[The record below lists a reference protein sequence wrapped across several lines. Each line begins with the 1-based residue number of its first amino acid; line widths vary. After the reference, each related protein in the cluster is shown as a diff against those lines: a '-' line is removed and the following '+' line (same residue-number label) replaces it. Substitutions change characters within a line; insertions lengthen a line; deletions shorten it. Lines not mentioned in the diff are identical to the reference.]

1 MEEKDLWVKK
11 WKDRLDNYNESLP
24 AAGWEQLEKEL
35 LPVAEKRLFLH
46 RRWIA
51 VAASVLLV
59 VGTSLS
65 LYFLES
71 QTAHEMRQTSLP
83 TLAKITDT
91 LPHSAETT
99 SPEVV
104 NTEVKKG
111 SDRTLV
117 GSSLLAKNQEEPR
130 ILNSLKSDAVGID
143 STVPIDISEKSS
155 ASDVADVVK
164 SEETTTHADTP
175 QTRKPSGRDKLHLPQ
190 QSTESRSGRWAIGAS
205 VGNAGALSGSNGNI
219 EPRGELSRLNMSA
232 VADGVLQVP
241 GDKTVVFKEGVPY
254 LQVANE
260 VMEIEHHQ
268 PLSFGLSVRKTLPK
282 GFSVETGLTYTLLS
296 SDVKLAKSATLE
308 DQRLHYIGIPIRAN
322 WNFVDKKL
330 FTLYVS
336 AGGTVEKCVY
346 GELAGEKITVKP
358 LQLSVMGA
366 VGAQIN
372 ATKHLGIYVEP
383 GVVHFFN
390 DGSEVKTIRKDNP
403 VNFNIQAGVR
413 FTY

>member
-11 WKDRLDNYNESLP
+11 WKDRLDNYNEPLP
-24 AAGWEQLEKEL
+24 AAGWEQLEREL

-71 QTAHEMRQTSLP
+71 QTAHEMRHTSLP

-91 LPHSAETT
+91 LPHSTETT
-99 SPEVV
+99 PPVV
-104 NTEVKKG
+104 VSTELKKG
-111 SDRTLV
+111 SAPTLV
-117 GSSLLAKNQEEPR
+117 GSSLLAKNQEEPQA
-130 ILNSLKSDAVGID
+130 LNTLKNDAVD
-143 STVPIDISEKSS
+143 SESTASVDIPEK
-155 ASDVADVVK
+155 AFAADVTDVDK
-164 SEETTTHADTP
+164 SKEPTTHTRTRQP
-175 QTRKPSGRDKLHLPQ
+175 RKPSGRDKLHLPQ
-190 QSTESRSGRWAIGAS
+190 QSAERRAGRWAIGAS
-205 VGNAGALSGSNGNI
+205 VGNAGALSGGNGNI
-219 EPRGELSRLNMSA
+219 EPRAELSRLDMAA
-232 VADGVLQVP
+232 VADGVLQIP

-260 VMEIEHHQ
+260 VMEIDHHQ

-296 SDVKLAKSATLE
+296 SDVKLAKSTTLE
-308 DQRLHYIGIPIRAN
+308 DQRLHYIGVPVRAN

-346 GELAGEKITVKP
+346 GELAGEKMTVKP

-366 VGAQIN
+366 VGAQVN

>member
-11 WKDRLDNYNESLP
+11 WKDRLDNYNEPLP

-71 QTAHEMRQTSLP
+71 QTAHEMRHTSLP

-91 LPHSAETT
+91 LPHSTETT
-99 SPEVV
+99 PPVV
-104 NTEVKKG
+104 VSTELKKG
-111 SDRTLV
+111 SARTLV
-117 GSSLLAKNQEEPR
+117 GSSLLAKNQEEPQA
-130 ILNSLKSDAVGID
+130 LNTLKNDAVD
-143 STVPIDISEKSS
+143 SESTASVDIPEK
-155 ASDVADVVK
+155 AFAADVTDVDK
-164 SEETTTHADTP
+164 SKEPTTHTRTRQP
-175 QTRKPSGRDKLHLPQ
+175 RKPSGRDKLHLPQ
-190 QSTESRSGRWAIGAS
+190 QPAERRAGRWAIGAS
-205 VGNAGALSGSNGNI
+205 VGNAGALSGGNGNI
-219 EPRGELSRLNMSA
+219 EPRGGLLRLDMAA
-232 VADGVLQVP
+232 VADGVLQIP

-260 VMEIEHHQ
+260 VMEIDHHQ

-308 DQRLHYIGIPIRAN
+308 DQRLHYIGVPVRAN

-346 GELAGEKITVKP
+346 GELAGEKMTVKP

-366 VGAQIN
+366 VGAQVN